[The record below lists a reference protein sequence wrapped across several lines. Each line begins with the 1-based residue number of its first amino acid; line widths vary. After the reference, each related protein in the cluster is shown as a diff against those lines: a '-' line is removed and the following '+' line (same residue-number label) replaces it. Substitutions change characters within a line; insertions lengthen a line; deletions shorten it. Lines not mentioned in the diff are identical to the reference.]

1 METAPVLA
9 LVRDLIFA
17 TKISSTA
24 RSLDVAVQVLRDPA
38 QLKGQAGRLLIVDL
52 NLPGAI
58 PAAAAWAT
66 VTAHPVV
73 GFVSHTDAATI
84 AAARDARIDRVLPRS
99 KFVEVLPELLGGL
112 DSGEAAE

>member
-1 METAPVLA
+1 METPPVLA

-24 RSLDVAVQVLRDPA
+24 RTLNVPVQMLRDPA
-38 QLKGQAGRLLIVDL
+38 QLNGHRGRLLIVDL
-52 NLPGAI
+52 NLAGAI
-58 PAAAAWAT
+58 PAAAAWAKLT
-66 VTAHPVV
+66 DRPVV

-84 AAARDARIDRVLPRS
+84 AASRDAGVVRVLPRS

-112 DSGEAAE
+112 DSGAAGD